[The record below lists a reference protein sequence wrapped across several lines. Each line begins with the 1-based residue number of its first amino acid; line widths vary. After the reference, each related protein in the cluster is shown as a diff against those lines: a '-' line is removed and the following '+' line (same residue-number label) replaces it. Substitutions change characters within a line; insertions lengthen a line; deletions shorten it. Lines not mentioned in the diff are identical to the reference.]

1 MTDVIMNAILETQG
15 LSKRF
20 GGLYAVKNVDMSIM
34 PGRIHGLI
42 GPNGSGKS
50 TFINVV
56 TGVYTPTAGRIVF
69 KNEELPNERAFV
81 RMGRGIA
88 RTFQTARLF
97 HDLSVLQNVMVGAHC
112 RMSCG
117 IAQVLLRTKG
127 MVREETQLQERAE
140 YWLDFVGYDGQIH
153 RKAKELALVPRR
165 LVEIAR
171 ALISEPEVLF
181 LDEPAAGMNSEEKLR
196 LMELIRRIG
205 ELGIAVVAVE
215 HDMKVIMGI
224 CDVITVLNF
233 GTKIAEGTPTEIQMN
248 QAVVEAYLGEVD
260 KHA

>member
-1 MTDVIMNAILETQG
+1 
-15 LSKRF
+15 
-20 GGLYAVKNVDMSIM
+20 
-34 PGRIHGLI
+34 
-42 GPNGSGKS
+42 
-50 TFINVV
+50 
-56 TGVYTPTAGRIVF
+56 
-69 KNEELPNERAFV
+69 
-81 RMGRGIA
+81 
-88 RTFQTARLF
+88 
-97 HDLSVLQNVMVGAHC
+97 
-112 RMSCG
+112 
-117 IAQVLLRTKG
+117 